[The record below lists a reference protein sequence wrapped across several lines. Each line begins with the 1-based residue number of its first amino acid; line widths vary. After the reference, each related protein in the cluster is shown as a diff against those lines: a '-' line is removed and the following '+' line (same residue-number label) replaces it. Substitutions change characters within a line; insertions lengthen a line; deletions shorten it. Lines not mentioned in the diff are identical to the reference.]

1 MEMKKENVTSLERL
15 QGDLFANY
23 NMFTIPKGVSKIYMG
38 SAIKGVTYNEM
49 KSIFQVRLEFK
60 LVGTVLTIIYYVK
73 ITQFE
78 YTTKITVNM
87 SCVINLLYN
96 KKKN

>member
-15 QGDLFANY
+15 QVDLFANY
-23 NMFTIPKGVSKIYMG
+23 SMFTIPKGVSKIYMG

-78 YTTKITVNM
+78 YI
-87 SCVINLLYN
+87 I
-96 KKKN
+96 